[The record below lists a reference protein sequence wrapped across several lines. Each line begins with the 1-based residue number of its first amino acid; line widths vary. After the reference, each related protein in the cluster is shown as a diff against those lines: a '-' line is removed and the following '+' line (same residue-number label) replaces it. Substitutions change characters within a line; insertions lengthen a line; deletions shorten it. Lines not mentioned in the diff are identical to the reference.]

1 MENKKIVVIGGG
13 AAGFFS
19 AITCAETFPNTEV
32 YLVEKSANVLNKVRI
47 SGGGRCN
54 VTNALE
60 DPQLVASYFPRGE
73 KQMIG
78 PLTQFGTQDTMD
90 WFTQRGVPLK
100 VESDNRVF
108 PKADK
113 SKKITD
119 ALVSAAQDAGVS
131 ITTKTVVDRIVP
143 PTDESNNKW
152 KVIFADNREIVCD
165 RVIVT
170 AGGAPQIW
178 NSLSKIGIEIEKPVA
193 SLFTF
198 LVEERVVDGLAG
210 ISFNDVK
217 VQVVGHK
224 RLKNNGDIL
233 FTHWGL
239 SGPVILKLSSVAAR
253 QFSRMGYAFQL
264 QIDWFP
270 DITEEKL
277 RREIERFKRLY
288 RRKLIDSEPLF
299 NIPKKMWARL
309 VEKAE
314 IPARLRWAYS
324 KTEHSEALIKTLK
337 NTVID
342 ITGKSPNKDEFVT
355 CGGVSLSE
363 VDFKTM
369 QSTRYPGLFF
379 AGEILDIDGLTG
391 GFNFQAAWTTGYIA
405 GKSVLSA
412 SPYTKEAE

>member
-1 MENKKIVVIGGG
+1 MITEFFRKLINQKKII
-13 AAGFFS
+13 
-19 AITCAETFPNTEV
+19 
-32 YLVEKSANVLNKVRI
+32 
-47 SGGGRCN
+47 
-54 VTNALE
+54 
-60 DPQLVASYFPRGE
+60 
-73 KQMIG
+73 
-78 PLTQFGTQDTMD
+78 
-90 WFTQRGVPLK
+90 
-100 VESDNRVF
+100 
-108 PKADK
+108 
-113 SKKITD
+113 D
-119 ALVSAAQDAGVS
+119 ALVKAATNAGVFM
-131 ITTKTVVDRIVP
+131 TLKTVIDQIIP
-143 PTDESNNKW
+143 PSEDTNGKW
-152 KVIFADNREIVCD
+152 KLVSADKREFTCD

-178 NSLSKIGIEIEKPVA
+178 NSLSKIGVEIEKPVP

-198 LVEERVVDGLAG
+198 LVEERVADGLAG
-210 ISFNDVK
+210 ISFNDVE

-224 RLKNNGDIL
+224 RLKNTGDIL

-253 QFSRMGYAFQL
+253 QFSRMGYEFKL
-264 QIDWFP
+264 HIDWFP
-270 DITEEKL
+270 EITEEKL
-277 RREIERFKRLY
+277 RRELERFRRLY
-288 RRKLIDSEPLF
+288 RRKMMDTEPLF

-314 IPARLRWAYS
+314 IPTRLRWAYS

-337 NTVID
+337 NTIIE

-379 AGEILDIDGLTG
+379 AGEVLDIDGLTG

-412 SPYTKEAE
+412 PAYVKEAE